1 MTAVRKSAV
10 STKSSWFRRNL
21 TPPLGQG
28 RSSNL
33 SENMQTNSK
42 STSASTVVRPK
53 RKRNSPRKI
62 STPLVNE
69 AVVSTLEKNSRQK
82 TVTNTTNVNGQ
93 SKDEH
98 LHEMSTAASTPIWL
112 LRLHAVYRYSS
123 AATFVFVAATLVV
136 YGWTVY
142 SQELWSQYY
151 RTLQSLQRHE
161 RQLNTTNAA
170 LIKKMAEEGEK
181 AEAGLR
187 LPTPGETIFLPPTSP
202 SPKSASSTA
211 TSNSEA
217 QTQTSSP
224 LGY

>member
-1 MTAVRKSAV
+1 MTSVRKSAV
-10 STKSSWFRRNL
+10 ATKSAWFKRNL
-21 TPPLGQG
+21 TPPWG
-28 RSSNL
+28 RGGSSIL
-33 SENMQTNSK
+33 SKHMQTNSK
-42 STSASTVVRPK
+42 SNSASTVVRPK

-69 AVVSTLEKNSRQK
+69 AVVSTLEKNSGQK
-82 TVTNTTNVNGQ
+82 TVTNTTSVNGQ

-136 YGWTVY
+136 YGLTVY

-202 SPKSASSTA
+202 SPKSASS
-211 TSNSEA
+211 SIIPNS
-217 QTQTSSP
+217 QVQSQTSSP

>member
-1 MTAVRKSAV
+1 
-10 STKSSWFRRNL
+10 
-21 TPPLGQG
+21 
-28 RSSNL
+28 
-33 SENMQTNSK
+33 MQTNSK
-42 STSASTVVRPK
+42 SNSASTVVRSK

-62 STPLVNE
+62 STSLVNE
-69 AVVSTLEKNSRQK
+69 AVVSTLEKNSGQK

-93 SKDEH
+93 SKDKH
-98 LHEMSTAASTPIWL
+98 LNEMSTAASTPIWL

-123 AATFVFVAATLVV
+123 AATFVSVAATLVV
-136 YGWTVY
+136 YGLTVY

-161 RQLNTTNAA
+161 RQLNTINAA

-202 SPKSASSTA
+202 SPKSASS
-211 TSNSEA
+211 SIIPNS
-217 QTQTSSP
+217 QVQSQTSSL

>member
-10 STKSSWFRRNL
+10 STKSSWFKRNL
-21 TPPLGQG
+21 TPPWGRE
-28 RSSNL
+28 RSSIL
-33 SENMQTNSK
+33 SKNMQTTSIPN
-42 STSASTVVRPK
+42 SASTVVRPR
-53 RKRNSPRKI
+53 RKSNSPRKI
-62 STPLVNE
+62 STTLVNE
-69 AVVSTLEKNSRQK
+69 AVISTVEKKSGQK
-82 TVTNTTNVNGQ
+82 TATNTTNMNGQ
-93 SKDEH
+93 FNHEH
-98 LHEMSTAASTPIWL
+98 LNEMSTAASAPIWL
-112 LRLHAVYRYSS
+112 LRLHSVYRYSS
-123 AATFVFVAATLVV
+123 VATFVFVAATLVV
-136 YGWTVY
+136 YGLTVY

-202 SPKSASSTA
+202 SPKSASSTK
-211 TSNSEA
+211 TSKEA